1 MRAQRRGLKI
11 AMSPAEV
18 DAFLEQER
26 VCRVSTVSP
35 DGTPRSN
42 PLWFV
47 WHDRCLWLYSLV
59 RTQRWVN
66 LERNPNVSAL
76 IDAGHDYGELRGV
89 ELVGAVS
96 VVGDVP
102 RTARHDLQVD
112 APERLF
118 FRKYFER
125 DEPVH
130 DGRHAWLRLVP
141 DQVVSWDFRKV
152 ARSASQ

>member
-1 MRAQRRGLKI
+1 MRPQRRGLKM
-11 AMSPAEV
+11 AMSTPEV
-18 DAFLEQER
+18 DDFLKQER
-26 VCRVSTVSP
+26 VCRLGTVAP

-59 RTQRWVN
+59 GTQRWAN
-66 LERNPNVSAL
+66 IERNPSVSAL
-76 IDAGHDYGELRGV
+76 VDTGHDYGELRGV
-89 ELVGAVS
+89 ELLGTVA

-102 RTARHDLQVD
+102 RTGHDDPDLEN
-112 APERLF
+112 PERLF
-118 FRKYFER
+118 FRKYFDS

-141 DQVVSWDFRKV
+141 DKVVSWDFRKL
-152 ARSASQ
+152 ARSAS

>member
-1 MRAQRRGLKI
+1 MRTQRRGLKI
-11 AMSPAEV
+11 AMSPEEV

-26 VCRVSTVSP
+26 VCRVSTVGP

-47 WHDRCLWLYSLV
+47 WHDRGLWLYSLV
-59 RTQRWVN
+59 GTQRWAN
-66 LERNPNVSAL
+66 IRRNANVSAL

-89 ELVGAVS
+89 ELIGPVT

-102 RTARHDLQVD
+102 RTGHDDAAVA
-112 APERLF
+112 APEQLF
-118 FRKYFER
+118 FRKYFDR
-125 DEPVH
+125 DDPVH

-141 DQVVSWDFRKV
+141 EKVVSWDFRKL
-152 ARSASQ
+152 ARSPG

>member
-1 MRAQRRGLKI
+1 MRTQRRALLI
-11 AMSPAEV
+11 AMSPDEV

-26 VCRVSTVSP
+26 VCRLSTIAS
-35 DGTPRSN
+35 DGAPRSN

-47 WHDRCLWLYSLV
+47 WHDGCLWLYSLV
-59 RTQRWVN
+59 RTQRWAN
-66 LERNPNVSAL
+66 LERDPRVSAL

-89 ELVGAVS
+89 ELVGAVT

-102 RTARHDLQVD
+102 RTARHDPEVHT
-112 APERLF
+112 PERLF
-118 FRKYFER
+118 FRKYFHR

-141 DQVVSWDFRKV
+141 ERVVTWDFRKLP
-152 ARSASQ
+152 RSAD

>member
-1 MRAQRRGLKI
+1 MRTQQRGLKI
-11 AMSPAEV
+11 AMSSDEV

-26 VCRVSTVSP
+26 VCRLSTIAP
-35 DGTPRSN
+35 DGAPRSN

-47 WHDRCLWLYSLV
+47 WHDGCLWFYSLV
-59 RTQRWVN
+59 RTQRWANV
-66 LERNPNVSAL
+66 ERKPSVSAL

-89 ELVGAVS
+89 ELIGTVA

-102 RTARHDLQVD
+102 RMAHHDPEPEI
-112 APERLF
+112 PERLF

-130 DGRHAWLRLVP
+130 DGLHAWLRLVP
-141 DQVVSWDFRKV
+141 EKVVSWDFRKR
-152 ARSASQ
+152 ARSAS